1 MKLIGSVLLL
11 AALAPMQCQGDPP
24 SEQRR
29 YEHPPEALY
38 ALAAH
43 LHQEGETRAWR
54 ITLQTIVERYPN
66 SREAVMAKDDLERS
80 DSADSP
86 RAKPSATEPAKE
98 AADPR

>member
-1 MKLIGSVLLL
+1 MKVIGFVLLL
-11 AALAPMQCQGDPP
+11 AALAPMQCQSDPP

-38 ALAAH
+38 ALAGR
-43 LHQEGETRAWR
+43 LHGEGETRAWR

-80 DSADSP
+80 DSVESP
-86 RAKPSATEPAKE
+86 AAEPSAAGPAKE
-98 AADPR
+98 EADQP